1 MKKHLPRKTA
11 DFSCRKEEKKMR
23 RVFALLLAVM
33 LLTGCAGQGAEETT
47 VATTEA
53 TEATTEPTTIPTEPP
68 VYRNPLNGE
77 ILDEPYT
84 GRIFAHTITNT
95 QDALPHV
102 NAVKADI
109 LIEAYVSRGVVRC
122 LGLYTNIG
130 EVEAIGGT
138 RSTRLLFN
146 QIAKIYD
153 AVLIHGGGFDMVLE
167 DAEDKGLDH
176 FNVDSLYRQADPL
189 AQKVAYRDK
198 QYRRYAPN
206 DLFGY
211 GPGIVEYVEAQGV
224 RTTQPAD
231 KQYYLNFAED
241 ATPVDGEAADEI
253 AIYYGFNTKNTVMK
267 YNPSTRKYEY
277 NQYMKLMHDQITG
290 EVEAFN
296 NVLILEAGI
305 YENYIYSEATFHT
318 GGTGYFACGGKII
331 PIVWESDRA
340 MDPFRIMTLDGEP
353 LTINVGNT
361 YMGIIGQEKE
371 RVEWKEVIPPPTEPP
386 VTEPVETTVPE
397 TTTETIQETTAA
409 EIIQETAAETTQETA
424 VPTTPQTVS
433 KTTSATAAQ

>member
-1 MKKHLPRKTA
+1 MRKA
-11 DFSCRKEEKKMR
+11 FAWILIL
-23 RVFALLLAVM
+23 ALLLS
-33 LLTGCAGQGAEETT
+33 GCAGQSATEEAT
-47 VATTEA
+47 VATTAA
-53 TEATTEPTTIPTEPP
+53 TEATTEPTTVPTEPP

-167 DAEDKGLDH
+167 DAEEKGLDH
-176 FNVDSLYRQADPL
+176 FNVDSLYRQQDPL

-231 KQYYLNFAED
+231 KQYYLNFSED
-241 ATPVDGEAADEI
+241 ATPVDGEPADEI

-267 YNPSTRKYEY
+267 YNPTTRKYEY
-277 NQYMKLMHDQITG
+277 NQYLKLMHDQITG

-331 PIVWESDRA
+331 PIVWECDRG
-340 MDPFRIMTLDGEP
+340 MNPFRCTTLEGEP

-386 VTEPVETTVPE
+386 VTEPVETTAPETVPE
-397 TTTETIQETTAA
+397 TTVE
-409 EIIQETAAETTQETA
+409 ETTQETGIQA
-424 VPTTPQTVS
+424 TEETVAEAALQSSPETTT
-433 KTTSATAAQ
+433 ATAAQ